1 MAQVQITLD
10 SEILKGM
17 FLENQ
22 TGAQK
27 TLMEAVLDQILEA
40 QVSEQIGAQ
49 KYERTDNRITS
60 RNGYRERSL
69 KTRVGTL
76 TLHIPKLRD
85 GTFSTDLFE
94 RYQRSE
100 QALQLA
106 IMEMYVN
113 GVSTRKVTKITEMLC
128 GTSFSKDTVSNLN
141 ARLDGEVQAFKNRPL
156 AGCYKYLIADAVYI
170 KCREDKAVMSKCFM
184 VAIAVNSEGFREVVG
199 FEAGDGESE
208 EAWKRFFK
216 SLRARG
222 LSGVEYIVSDNHGG
236 LVNAVREM
244 FPNTIWQRCQAHFAR
259 NITDICKKEYRA
271 ELKADLNLMFN
282 APTLEK
288 AAEMRDEIMEKYN
301 DTCPKAMK
309 ILDTGFMDAT
319 AVYALPKEHRVRMR
333 TSNAIER
340 LNLEIRR
347 RERVVCIFPNE
358 NSAERLL
365 GSVLAEIHENWL
377 SGKRYLDVKIDR
389 EEKKVDKNAA

>member
-22 TGAQK
+22 TGAQR
-27 TLMEAVLDQILEA
+27 TLMEAVLDQILDA
-40 QVSEQIGAQ
+40 QAAEQIGAQ
-49 KYERTDNRITS
+49 RYERTDSRQTS
-60 RNGYRERSL
+60 RNGYRERTL

-85 GTFSTDLFE
+85 GTFSTDLFA

-106 IMEMYVN
+106 IMEMYIN
-113 GVSTRKVTKITEMLC
+113 GVSTRKVTRITETLC
-128 GTSFSKDTVSNLN
+128 GTSFSKSTVSSLN
-141 ARLDGEVQAFKNRPL
+141 AKLDEEIQAFKQRQL
-156 AGCYKYLIADAVYI
+156 TGGYKYLIADAVYI
-170 KCREDKAVMSKCFM
+170 KCRENKSVQSKSFM
-184 VAIAVNSEGFREVVG
+184 IAIAVNSQGFREVVG
-199 FEAGDGESE
+199 FEAGDGECE
-208 EAWKRFFK
+208 ESWKSFFK
-216 SLRARG
+216 NLRVRG
-222 LSGVEYIVSDNHGG
+222 LSGIEYIVSDNHGG
-236 LVNAVREM
+236 LVNAVKEI
-244 FPNTIWQRCQAHFAR
+244 FPNAVWQRCQAHFTR
-259 NITDICKKEYRA
+259 NISDICKKEYRGD
-271 ELKADLNLMFN
+271 LKADLKLMFN

-288 AAEMRDEIMEKYN
+288 AIKARDEILEKYQE
-301 DTCPKAMK
+301 TCPKAMK
-309 ILDTGFMDAT
+309 ILDSGFMDAT

-365 GSVLAEIHENWL
+365 GSVLAEIHESWI
-377 SGKRYLDVKIDR
+377 SGKRYVNIKI
-389 EEKKVDKNAA
+389 EKKEKKMDKKAA

>member
-22 TGAQK
+22 TGTQK
-27 TLMEAVLDQILEA
+27 TLMESILNQILDA
-40 QVSEQIGAQ
+40 QACEQIGAQ
-49 KYERTDNRITS
+49 KYERTDNRLTS
-60 RNGYRERSL
+60 RNGYRERTL

-85 GTFSTDLFE
+85 GTFSTDLFS

-106 IMEMYVN
+106 VMEMYIN
-113 GVSTRKVTKITEMLC
+113 GVSTRKVTKITETLC
-128 GTSFSKDTVSNLN
+128 GTSFSRSTVSSLN
-141 ARLDGEVQAFKNRPL
+141 AKLDEEIQAFKKRPL
-156 AGCYKYLIADAVYI
+156 TCGYKYLIADAVYI
-170 KCREDKAVMSKCFM
+170 KCRESNSVKSKSFM
-184 VAIAVNSEGFREVVG
+184 IAIAVNPEGFREVVG
-199 FEAGDGESE
+199 FEAGDGECE
-208 EAWKRFFK
+208 ESWKGFFK
-216 SLRARG
+216 NLRCRG
-222 LSGVEYIVSDNHGG
+222 LNGIEYIVSDNHGG
-236 LVNAVREM
+236 LVNAVKEV
-244 FPNTIWQRCQAHFAR
+244 FPNATWQRCQAHFAR
-259 NITDICKKEYRA
+259 NITDICRKEYRSD
-271 ELKADLNLMFN
+271 LKADLKLMFN
-282 APTLEK
+282 APTLETAMK
-288 AAEMRDEIMEKYN
+288 IRDEIMEKYK
-301 DTCPKAMK
+301 DICSKSMA
-309 ILDTGFMDAT
+309 ILDSGFMDAT

-365 GSVLAEIHENWL
+365 GSVLAEIHENWI
-377 SGKRYLDVKIDR
+377 SGLKKR
-389 EEKKVDKNAA
+389 KKLLIKKQISARIY

>member
-22 TGAQK
+22 TGTQK
-27 TLMEAVLDQILEA
+27 TLMESILNQILDA
-40 QVSEQIGAQ
+40 QACEQIGAQ
-49 KYERTDNRITS
+49 KYERTDNRLTS
-60 RNGYRERSL
+60 RNGYRERTL

-85 GTFSTDLFE
+85 GTFSTDLFS

-106 IMEMYVN
+106 VMEMYIN
-113 GVSTRKVTKITEMLC
+113 GVSTRKVTKITETLC
-128 GTSFSKDTVSNLN
+128 GTSFSRSTVSSLN
-141 ARLDGEVQAFKNRPL
+141 AKLDEEIQAFKKRPL
-156 AGCYKYLIADAVYI
+156 TCGYKYLIADAVYI
-170 KCREDKAVMSKCFM
+170 KCREDNSVKSKSFM
-184 VAIAVNSEGFREVVG
+184 IAIAVNPEGFREVVG
-199 FEAGDGESE
+199 FEAGDGECE
-208 EAWKRFFK
+208 ESWKGFFK
-216 SLRARG
+216 NLRCRG
-222 LSGVEYIVSDNHGG
+222 LNGIEYIVSDNHGG
-236 LVNAVREM
+236 LVNAVKEV
-244 FPNTIWQRCQAHFAR
+244 FPNATWQRCQAHFAR
-259 NITDICKKEYRA
+259 NITDICRKEYRSD
-271 ELKADLNLMFN
+271 LKADLKLMFN
-282 APTLEK
+282 APTLETAMK
-288 AAEMRDEIMEKYN
+288 IRDEIMEKYK
-301 DTCPKAMK
+301 DICSKSMA
-309 ILDTGFMDAT
+309 ILDSGFMDAT

-365 GSVLAEIHENWL
+365 GSVLAEIHENWI
-377 SGKRYLDVKIDR
+377 SGKRYVNFKI
-389 EEKKVDKNAA
+389 EKKEKIVDKKAD

>member
-49 KYERTDNRITS
+49 KYERSDARLTS

-85 GTFSTDLFE
+85 GTFSTDLFA

-106 IMEMYVN
+106 IMEMYIN
-113 GVSTRKVTKITEMLC
+113 GVSTRKVTKITETLC
-128 GTSFSKDTVSNLN
+128 GTSFSKDTVSILN
-141 ARLDGEVQAFKNRPL
+141 AKLDEEMRAFKSRPL
-156 AGCYKYLIADAVYI
+156 TGGYKYLIADAVYI
-170 KCREDKAVMSKCFM
+170 KCREDKAVMSKSFM

-208 EAWKRFFK
+208 ESWKRFFK
-216 SLRARG
+216 ALRERG

-271 ELKADLNLMFN
+271 ELKADLKLMFN

-301 DTCPKAMK
+301 GTCPKAMK

-377 SGKRYLDVKIDR
+377 SGKRYLDVKIER
-389 EEKKVDKNAA
+389 KEKRVDKNAA

>member
-49 KYERTDNRITS
+49 KYERTDDRITS
-60 RNGYRERSL
+60 RNGYRKRSL

-76 TLHIPKLRD
+76 TLHIPKLRN
-85 GTFSTDLFE
+85 GTFSTDLFA

-106 IMEMYVN
+106 IMEMYIN

-128 GTSFSKDTVSNLN
+128 GTSFSKDTVSSLN
-141 ARLDGEVQAFKNRPL
+141 AKLDGEIQAFKKRTL
-156 AGCYKYLIADAVYI
+156 AGGYKYLIADAVYI
-170 KCREDKAVMSKCFM
+170 KCREDKSVLSKSFM

-208 EAWKRFFK
+208 ESWKGFFK
-216 SLRARG
+216 ALRERG
-222 LSGVEYIVSDNHGG
+222 LSGIEYIVSDNHGG
-236 LVNAVREM
+236 LVNAVRET

-259 NITDICKKEYRA
+259 NITDICRKDCRQD
-271 ELKADLNLMFN
+271 LKADLRLMFN

-288 AAEMRDEIMEKYN
+288 AAKR
-301 DTCPKAMK
+301 
-309 ILDTGFMDAT
+309 G
-319 AVYALPKEHRVRMR
+319 
-333 TSNAIER
+333 
-340 LNLEIRR
+340 
-347 RERVVCIFPNE
+347 
-358 NSAERLL
+358 
-365 GSVLAEIHENWL
+365 GNW
-377 SGKRYLDVKIDR
+377 DM
-389 EEKKVDKNAA
+389 